1 MKLILREDV
10 KSLGRAGDTVTV
22 AEGYGRNYLLA
33 KKLAVTA
40 TPSNLKR
47 TQQELNS
54 KKGRE
59 RRVQLDAQY
68 QAEALASQPL
78 VFIANAGEG
87 GKLFGSVT
95 TSEIEQKLAQ
105 RGFELD
111 KRKIELEEPI
121 KTLGTFKVKV
131 KLHPEVTAE
140 VTVIVQA
147 EALSPAAS
155 VSPES
160 VPSASDS
167 PSAPEASA

>member
-47 TQQELNS
+47 MQQELNS

-59 RRVQLDAQY
+59 RRVQRDAQY
-68 QAEALASQPL
+68 QADALAQQPL
-78 VFIANAGEG
+78 VFTATAGEG

-105 RGFELD
+105 RGFEVD

-140 VTVIVQA
+140 VTVVVQA
-147 EALSPAAS
+147 ETPPPAPAAS
-155 VSPES
+155 DAPGAA
-160 VPSASDS
+160 SA
-167 PSAPEASA
+167 SAPETSA

>member
-47 TQQELNS
+47 MQQELNS

-59 RRVQLDAQY
+59 RRVQRDAQY
-68 QAEALASQPL
+68 QADALAQQPL
-78 VFIANAGEG
+78 VFTATAGEG

-105 RGFELD
+105 RGFEVD
-111 KRKIELEEPI
+111 KRRIELEEPI

-140 VTVIVQA
+140 VTVVVQA
-147 EALSPAAS
+147 ETPSPAPAAGD
-155 VSPES
+155 
-160 VPSASDS
+160 SASDTAAN
-167 PSAPEASA
+167 APEASA

>member
-22 AEGYGRNYLLA
+22 AEGYGRNYLLP
-33 KKLAVTA
+33 KKLAVAA

-47 TQQELNS
+47 LQQELNS

-68 QAEALASQPL
+68 QAEELAGQPL
-78 VFIANAGEG
+78 VFTATAGEG

-95 TSEIEQKLAQ
+95 ASDIEQKLAQ
-105 RGFELD
+105 RGFEVD

-131 KLHPEVTAE
+131 KLHPEVAAE
-140 VTVIVQA
+140 LTVVVQS
-147 EALSPAAS
+147 ETPPAAE
-155 VSPES
+155 P
-160 VPSASDS
+160 
-167 PSAPEASA
+167 APEATA